1 MILDKGKIN
10 IVLDGQFGSTGKG
23 LLCSYIASKND
34 IDISVSNCSANA
46 GHTFYYN
53 GKKYIVSH
61 IPVSSIIDDGSL
73 IYFSPAA
80 VINVDKLL
88 FEIEEYNIN
97 TAKIF
102 IHPRASIISKEDI
115 MYESN
120 LDSSVSKIASTR
132 SGVGEAQVRKI
143 RRSSTLAAGEP
154 KLKHFIGEIDLQG
167 KADFGNIVFVE
178 TSQGMDLSLNSGFAY
193 PYCTSREITVS
204 STLSDVQVHP
214 NYLGKVCVSIRTFPI
229 RVGNLTDSSGR
240 TIGYSGP
247 FYQDSVE
254 LSWDDVGVDPEL
266 TTVTKRERRIAT
278 FSYKQYIRMLKL
290 YKPDYVLLNFA
301 NYLSSKDLDEL
312 LSKISVTHISYGP
325 KIEDISELK

>member
-23 LLCSYIASKND
+23 LLCSYVSSRNG
-34 IDISVSNCSANA
+34 IDVSVSNCSANA

-61 IPVSSIIDDGSL
+61 IPVSSIINEGSL

-120 LDSSVSKIASTR
+120 LDSSVSRIASTR

-143 RRSSTLAAGEP
+143 RRSSTLAAGES

-167 KADFGNIVFVE
+167 KADFGNTVLVE

-214 NYLGKVCVSIRTFPI
+214 SYLGKVCVSIRTFPI
-229 RVGNLTDSSGR
+229 RVGNIIDNGS
-240 TIGYSGP
+240 IVGYSGP
-247 FYQDSVE
+247 FYPDSIE
-254 LSWDDVGVDPEL
+254 LSWEDIGVEPEL
-266 TTVTKRERRIAT
+266 TTITKRERRVAT
-278 FSYKQYIRMLKL
+278 FSYEQYNKMMRL

-301 NYLSSKDLDEL
+301 NYLSDTEL
-312 LSKISVTHISYGP
+312 NNLMEKIDITHISYGP
-325 KIEDISELK
+325 MIEDVREAI